1 MLYTK
6 MEKKIRKPTVLQ
18 DLNMAKHS
26 KQSGIAN
33 LFETYKSYKKS
44 CQIQVKGNV
53 NETKRQYL

>member
-33 LFETYKSYKKS
+33 LFEMYSL
-44 CQIQVKGNV
+44 I
-53 NETKRQYL
+53 KRVVRYR